1 MRLFYLPGAVAKGDT
16 RMHRM
21 TLIFLAGLSVGAAQP
36 IPRPEFPQPQFQ
48 REQWLNLNGP
58 WEFEFDDGNR
68 GSAEDW
74 ASGGKAFSRHI
85 TVPFCF
91 ESARSGI
98 ADTSFHPWAWYKRS
112 VTIPGD
118 WKGRRVL
125 LHFGAVDYRA
135 MVWVNG
141 RFAGRHEGG
150 NTPFQLDIT
159 ELLKPGANGITV
171 RAEDPPTD
179 RYIPRGK
186 QYWELKSASIFYTRT
201 SGIWQTVWLEATGD
215 SYLARVRIT
224 PAVDGTVRFDA
235 AIARPAPV
243 SSLWPRSGTKEPR
256 WRRARGARK
265 DHGPA
270 PSPSSPIP
278 NSGRR
283 DGLGSTMSP
292 SSCAAVR
299 RCWTMSAPILDIAP
313 SARRMA
319 AFC

>member
-91 ESARSGI
+91 ESAPAAGLRTHRS
-98 ADTSFHPWAWYKRS
+98 
-112 VTIPGD
+112 IPGPGTSAASRSRAIGKD
-118 WKGRRVL
+118 RRVL

-150 NTPFQLDIT
+150 NTPFQLQT
-159 ELLKPGANGITV
+159 SRSCSNPARTASRCAPKT
-171 RAEDPPTD
+171 RPPTAIF
-179 RYIPRGK
+179 RA
-186 QYWELKSASIFYTRT
+186 ASNI
-201 SGIWQTVWLEATGD
+201 
-215 SYLARVRIT
+215 
-224 PAVDGTVRFDA
+224 
-235 AIARPAPV
+235 
-243 SSLWPRSGTKEPR
+243 
-256 WRRARGARK
+256 
-265 DHGPA
+265 
-270 PSPSSPIP
+270 
-278 NSGRR
+278 
-283 DGLGSTMSP
+283 GS
-292 SSCAAVR
+292 
-299 RCWTMSAPILDIAP
+299 
-313 SARRMA
+313 
-319 AFC
+319 